1 MNRPENTKTQ
11 QKAARTAKLAK
22 ALKANIK
29 RRKAAGDAAG
39 AANGGRADDGKG

>member
-29 RRKAAGDAAG
+29 RRKTAAATAEAAT
-39 AANGGRADDGKG
+39 GGRADDGKG